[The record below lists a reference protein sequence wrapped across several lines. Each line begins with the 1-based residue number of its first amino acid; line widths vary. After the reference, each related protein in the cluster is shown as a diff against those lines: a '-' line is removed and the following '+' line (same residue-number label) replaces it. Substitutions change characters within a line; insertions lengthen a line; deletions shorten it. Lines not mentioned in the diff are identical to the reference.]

1 MKRKT
6 VIVLSSTTSTS
17 VSDFCDN
24 CEQKFDSAG
33 IHSTYALETF
43 LEVLVDEKRDEL
55 WRFLVEVD
63 ERLKSLRHVSYTTET
78 DDRYTLLV

>member
-1 MKRKT
+1 MQ
-6 VIVLSSTTSTS
+6 
-17 VSDFCDN
+17 N
-24 CEQKFDSAG
+24 
-33 IHSTYALETF
+33 TYALETF

-78 DDRYTLLV
+78 DDRYTHLV